1 VDHLEVVDV
10 DPDSQDLAVVEGLG
24 EDAVV
29 GVVELLEVLLEE
41 PVEELALEA
50 AAGLLMGL
58 TTRAMSGSPS
68 GPSST
73 CPWAWLQ

>member
-10 DPDSQDLAVVEGLG
+10 DANPEDLAVVEGLG

-29 GVVELLEVLLEE
+29 RVVELLEVLLEE

-50 AAGLLMGL
+50 AAGLLDSVDG
-58 TTRAMSGSPS
+58 RRGR
-68 GPSST
+68 
-73 CPWAWLQ
+73 

>member
-10 DPDSQDLAVVEGLG
+10 DPDSQDLAIVEGLG

-50 AAGLLMGL
+50 A
-58 TTRAMSGSPS
+58 T
-68 GPSST
+68 GPFSLGR
-73 CPWAWLQ
+73 WA